1 MNIGKIFLAI
11 VASLLFGF
19 SISSIE
25 PYPSTHADI
34 SMFIA
39 TVLFLIATALLHR
52 LRIRFPLVAFG
63 FVTFACYLVVYIW
76 FWFGFF
82 YRGWWYPPTPPI
94 VEQFF
99 FVDGEAGYD
108 AMETNLFLVFW
119 GLAFVAFVTHH
130 LTCRL
135 KATQQGSAL

>member
-1 MNIGKIFLAI
+1 MSKSKIFAAI

-25 PYPSTHADI
+25 PYPSTHADT
-34 SMFIA
+34 SMLIA

-52 LRIRFPLVAFG
+52 SRIRFPFAAFG
-63 FVTFACYLVVYIW
+63 FVTFACYLVADIW

-108 AMETNLFLVFW
+108 AMRTNLFLVFW
-119 GLAFVAFVTHH
+119 GLAFMAFVTHH
-130 LTCRL
+130 LISRL
-135 KATQQGSAL
+135 KTTQQSSTL